1 MAVSSAHRPR
11 IGYVTASDPT
21 DRRAWSGIHY
31 FMSKALERHCGEVHH
46 LGPLA
51 PRTKSLLRTLA
62 AKTQRLTRR
71 RYNPL
76 HSLVLARSYAR
87 ILERRIEAAKPDI
100 LFAPAGS
107 TEIAFLRTAV
117 PIVYLSD
124 ATFRL
129 LHNYYPSFSNLL
141 PVSIWEGNLIERR
154 AIRRAAAAVF
164 ATEWAAKSALN
175 DYGADPAR
183 VHVVPFGAN
192 LEDVPPR
199 EEALARTRSSGCR
212 LLFVGADWPRKGG
225 DIAYETLLELE
236 KRGVS
241 AELVVCGC
249 RPPDGLTHPRL
260 TVVPYIDKAD
270 PEQRGR
276 LARLLSWADF
286 FLLPTR
292 AECSGI
298 VFCEANAFGVPIIAT
313 DTGGVSCVVKYGRGG
328 TLLPL
333 SATGAHFA
341 DRIIELGV
349 DAAHYHSL
357 VLRGRSAFDNHLNWD
372 TWGNR
377 IAALMAQM
385 LRVPHGLFVGARPPS
400 QGPFPDGDST

>member
-87 ILERRIEAAKPDI
+87 ILERRIEAVKPDI

-164 ATEWAAKSALN
+164 ATEWAAQSALN
-175 DYGADPAR
+175 DYGADPR
-183 VHVVPFGAN
+183 KVHVIPFGAN
-192 LEDVPPR
+192 LEEVPPR
-199 EEALARTRSSGCR
+199 DEALARTRSAGCR
-212 LLFVGADWPRKGG
+212 LVFVGADWTRKGG
-225 DIAYETLLELE
+225 DIAYQTLLELE
-236 KRGVS
+236 KRGVA
-241 AELVVCGC
+241 AELAVCGC
-249 RPPDGLTHPRL
+249 HPPLGIVHPRL
-260 TVVPYIDKAD
+260 TVVPFLDKSD
-270 PEQRGR
+270 PLQRRR
-276 LARLLSWADF
+276 LAQLLSWADF

-298 VFCEANAFGVPIIAT
+298 VFCEANAFGVPVVAT
-313 DTGGVSCVVKYGRGG
+313 DTGGVSCVVSDGLGG

-333 SATGAHFA
+333 SATATHFA
-341 DRIIELGV
+341 DRILALSR
-349 DAAHYHSL
+349 DAALYHSL
-357 VLRGRSAFDNHLNWD
+357 VRGSRSAFDDHLNWD
-372 TWGNR
+372 VWGQR
-377 IAALMAQM
+377 VAAVMAP
-385 LRVPHGLFVGARPPS
+385 LDGARHPIIGGSKPRL
-400 QGPFPDGDST
+400 